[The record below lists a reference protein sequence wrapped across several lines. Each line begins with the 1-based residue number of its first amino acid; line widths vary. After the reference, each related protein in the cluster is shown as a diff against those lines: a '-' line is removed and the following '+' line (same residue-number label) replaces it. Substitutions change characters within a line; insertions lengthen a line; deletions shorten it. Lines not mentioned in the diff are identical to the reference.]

1 MITQMTRLPGVR
13 YPVLVPNQKGLDNLL
28 SLLSTHPSSIQPPP
42 TDEIAIF
49 TASTDDFAKA
59 NTNTTVSDSLARLA
73 PVARVALDNNL
84 RVRGYVSCVIA
95 CPYSGKVNFKKVRE
109 VTKELFEMG
118 CYEVSLGD
126 TVGVGTPREVGEML
140 EEVKKEVAVDKLAG
154 HVNQST
160 FATIHML
167 TLFHPS
173 FTIHMAQQYPMF

>member
-173 FTIHMAQQYPMF
+173 FTIHTAQQYPMF